1 MLYLTLRQYEY
12 VVAVSKAGSM
22 SAAAQMLNISQ
33 PALSVAVATVETHL
47 GRPLFI
53 RRKGAP
59 IRPTGFAK
67 GFLVEAE
74 ALLAS
79 AAQLENPRADFNKP
93 PKKLRIGC
101 FSDLAPVWL
110 APSLKRLRAEFEG
123 IELLPL
129 VADFET
135 LAADMAE
142 GQLDLAIT
150 YDLGLDARFTRH
162 RLSAVAPGAFVAADD
177 PLAQLPSVALRQL
190 ATRDLILFDEGLS
203 VRHMLALFAE
213 VGVRPRVAHRVASL
227 EVMRS
232 FAANG
237 EGVGI
242 SYTAPLSD
250 HSYDGLPLQRVEISD
265 PSAQE
270 NIVAANRSDMADV
283 LELPRL
289 LKTLAPQT
297 GRDCDP
303 EGQ

>member
-1 MLYLTLRQYEY
+1 MLYLTLRHYEY

-33 PALSVAVATVETHL
+33 PALSVAVSTVEAHL
-47 GRPLFI
+47 GRALFI

-67 GFLVEAE
+67 GFLAEAE
-74 ALLAS
+74 ALLAR
-79 AAQLENPRADFNKP
+79 AAQLENPRADFSKP
-93 PKKLRIGC
+93 PQKLRIGC

-110 APSLKRLRAEFEG
+110 APALKRLRAEFRDVDFH
-123 IELLPL
+123 PV

-162 RLSAVAPGAFVAADD
+162 RLSSVAPGAFVAADD
-177 PLAQLPSVALRQL
+177 PLARQETVRLEQL

-203 VRHMLALFAE
+203 VRHMLALFAKAS
-213 VGVRPRVAHRVASL
+213 VRPRVAHRVASL

-250 HSYDGLPLQRVEISD
+250 HSYDGLPLKRVEISD
-265 PSAQE
+265 AFAQE
-270 NIVAANRSDMADV
+270 NIVAAYRNDMAEV
-283 LELPRL
+283 LALPRT
-289 LKTLAPQT
+289 LKALAPEAA
-297 GRDCDP
+297 GDCDP
-303 EGQ
+303 DGQ

>member
-53 RRKGAP
+53 RRKGTP
-59 IRPTGFAK
+59 IRPTGFAR
-67 GFLVEAE
+67 GFLAEAE
-74 ALLAS
+74 ALLAK

-93 PKKLRIGC
+93 PQKLRIGC

-110 APSLKRLRAEFEG
+110 APSLKRLRAEFAD

-135 LAADMAE
+135 LAEGMAE

-162 RLSAVAPGAFVAADD
+162 KLSAVSPGAFVAAGD
-177 PLAQLPSVALRQL
+177 PLAQQQSVPLKQL
-190 ATRDLILFDEGLS
+190 ASRDLILFDEGLS
-203 VRHMLALFAE
+203 VRHMLALFSQE
-213 VGVRPRVAHRVASL
+213 GVRPRVAHRVASL

-242 SYTAPLSD
+242 SYTTPLSD
-250 HSYDGLPLQRVEISD
+250 HSYDGLPLTRVEISD
-265 PSAQE
+265 PRARE
-270 NIVAANRSDMADV
+270 NIVAAYRSDMAEV
-283 LELPRL
+283 LALPGI
-289 LKTLAPQT
+289 LKALKRDTA
-297 GRDCDP
+297 RDCDP
-303 EGQ
+303 VAQ